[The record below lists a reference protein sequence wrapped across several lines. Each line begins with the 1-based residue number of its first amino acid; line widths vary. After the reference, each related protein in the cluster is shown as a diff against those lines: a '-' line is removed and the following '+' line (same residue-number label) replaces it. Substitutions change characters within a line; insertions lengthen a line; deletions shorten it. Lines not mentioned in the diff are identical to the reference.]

1 MKISVNKTKNSK
13 KLLFIEQFQ
22 ELLRDYS
29 MKKNL
34 TYSPKI
40 EYTNFK
46 HHSEIINILKVNEE
60 NNEETMFTIFEKYY
74 IVLLDENNILKMF
87 LSPKEKK
94 VTGYFEFK
102 NNFSDFKKFLDEN
115 IDFEKKYF
123 EELILL
129 D

>member
-1 MKISVNKTKNSK
+1 MKISVEKKTNPK

-22 ELLRDYS
+22 ELLRTYS
-29 MKKNL
+29 MKNNL
-34 TYSPKI
+34 EYTPKI
-40 EYTNFK
+40 EYANFK
-46 HHSEIINILKVNEE
+46 HHSEITNILKVNEE
-60 NNEETMFTIFEKYY
+60 NNEETMFKIFEKYY
-74 IVLLDENNILKMF
+74 IVLIDQNNKLKMF

-94 VTGYFEFK
+94 FSGYFEFS
-102 NNFSDFKKFLDEN
+102 NNFSEFKKFLSEN